1 MGGPKVEM
9 STSEID
15 SILTKVERLSTDDK
29 KLLIKRVVDLL
40 GKTDKQPKTQNTLH
54 TARRRKTGVR
64 ASQQRSALDEEIA
77 AYALRHGGGPDNL
90 DLDPALEAAS
100 VEFLLDADVSNTR

>member
-1 MGGPKVEM
+1 M

-15 SILTKVERLSTDDK
+15 SILAKVKRLSSDDK

-40 GKTDKQPKTQNTLH
+40 GEAGPRPKTQRTLH
-54 TARRRKTGVR
+54 DSQRRKTDVR
-64 ASQQRSALDEEIA
+64 SSQQRSALDEEIG
-77 AYALRHGGGPDNL
+77 AYAQRHGGGPDNL

-100 VEFLLDADVSNTR
+100 VEFLLDAEVSNGR

>member
-1 MGGPKVEM
+1 MSVRKT

-15 SILTKVERLSTDDK
+15 SLLTKVERLSTDDK

-40 GKTDKQPKTQNTLH
+40 GRTGKRLTTQDTLH
-54 TARRRKTGVR
+54 AGKRRKTGVR

-77 AYALRHGGGPDNL
+77 GYALRHAGGADSL

-100 VEFLLDADVSNTR
+100 LEHWLDVDDTIR

>member
-1 MGGPKVEM
+1 M

-15 SILTKVERLSTDDK
+15 SILTKVERLSTHDK

-40 GKTDKQPKTQNTLH
+40 DKTGRRQKTHRISQDSQ
-54 TARRRKTGVR
+54 RRKTDVR
-64 ASQQRSALDEEIA
+64 ASQQRSALDKEIA
-77 AYALRHGGGPDNL
+77 AYALRHGGGSDSL

-100 VEFLLDADVSNTR
+100 VEFLVDADVSNGR